1 MGDIASD
8 EKTGQSCLDAYNS
21 TLANFHPWLIRKGV
35 AVSVFALPTRDNL
48 LNKVCAN
55 VDEAIISLPETLK
68 VMSVVYDRTQ
78 EMYTKYDLHSLP

>member
-1 MGDIASD
+1 M
-8 EKTGQSCLDAYNS
+8 
-21 TLANFHPWLIRKGV
+21 
-35 AVSVFALPTRDNL
+35 SVFALPTRDNL